1 VVDVLL
7 LQDVLV
13 HEGDLPIH
21 VLEPSCTSS
30 LAEVEELVMNEA
42 ILDVV
47 EL

>member
-1 VVDVLL
+1 MVDVLL

-21 VLEPSCTSS
+21 VLEPSS